1 MIESNMKF
9 EFSDQFR
16 AIKFDDT
23 EIYKKFQNNVSNGK
37 GVDFIA
43 YSKDKV
49 ILMEIK
55 NHYQQL
61 ND

>member
-49 ILMEIK
+49 I
-55 NHYQQL
+55 
-61 ND
+61 